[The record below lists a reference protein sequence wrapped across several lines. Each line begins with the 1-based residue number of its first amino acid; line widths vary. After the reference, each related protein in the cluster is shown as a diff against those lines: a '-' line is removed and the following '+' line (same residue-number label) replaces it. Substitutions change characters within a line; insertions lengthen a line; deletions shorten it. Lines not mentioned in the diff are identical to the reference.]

1 MTPKPFWWDWSSSQ
15 ALRGMALILVLL
27 SCFFQTGSAQPN
39 GAKNSRLLAALELGY
54 GASWVQRRDSEYQ
67 ESIWSTR
74 LDFEQDLEAGIVF
87 FDMRLIRYSA
97 TIPAETSIGQ
107 GLPYQNTGYRFS
119 NPEFLYMTRLLRA
132 PMRVFLGAGLTA
144 PVAGLRQSSIEET
157 RLDTIG
163 YEAAASM
170 HGYRNLWIWLPD
182 TISGLGAF
190 HLEMP
195 LFSSFELIADARTGI
210 LSRINERIET
220 MTGRLVSMRARHRF
234 AAQGRLGGKAKLGR
248 QTLSGAICAVRVDGL
263 GTDEKWNVVS
273 AVGKLSWRFSVANL
287 WLRGSRTVSG
297 ELDGAFSVLDWA
309 IFLGVE
315 DSL

>member
-1 MTPKPFWWDWSSSQ
+1 MAKLVGSRCDVTDGGVQCCEVRFGGTAS
-15 ALRGMALILVLL
+15 ARVLRGMTLIFVLL
-27 SCFFQTGSAQPN
+27 SCFQTGAAQPS
-39 GAKNSRLLAALELGY
+39 GAKAAVCSQPWSWLRGILG
-54 GASWVQRRDSEYQ
+54 AT
-67 ESIWSTR
+67 TR
-74 LDFEQDLEAGIVF
+74 LRISRKYLEHSAGFEQDLEAGIVF

-97 TIPAETSIGQ
+97 TIPAEPSIGQ
-107 GLPYQNTGYRFS
+107 RLPYQNTGYRFS
-119 NPEFLYMTRLLRA
+119 NPEFLYMTRLFRA

-163 YEAAASM
+163 YETAASM

-195 LFSSFELIADARTGI
+195 VLSSFELIADARTGI

-234 AAQGRLGGKAKLGR
+234 AAQRVGGKARLGR
-248 QTLSGAICAVRVDGL
+248 QTLSGSNLRSARRWS
-263 GTDEKWNVVS
+263 WN
-273 AVGKLSWRFSVANL
+273 
-287 WLRGSRTVSG
+287 
-297 ELDGAFSVLDWA
+297 
-309 IFLGVE
+309 
-315 DSL
+315 